1 MLIYSV
7 DFAQMVPALDMEV
20 YGEQKVP
27 PILWNFAIL
36 QQRHDCCNWQV
47 IPVAQAAFE
56 RMGKLA
62 SSEDSSLKFL
72 Y

>member
-27 PILWNFAIL
+27 QSYEIL
-36 QQRHDCCNWQV
+36 QYCNRDMTAAIDKPSLWHRQLLREWENW
-47 IPVAQAAFE
+47 PV
-56 RMGKLA
+56 
-62 SSEDSSLKFL
+62 LKIVL
-72 Y
+72 